1 MAGGTELKKLIAI
14 LLAFTMAGCGGG
26 DPEDDRV
33 YLDPP
38 KCKED
43 PRLCA

>member
-1 MAGGTELKKLIAI
+1 MAGGTELKKIFAC
-14 LLAFTMAGCGGG
+14 LLALALIGCGGG
-26 DPEDDRV
+26 GEEDERV
-33 YLDPP
+33 YVDPP

>member
-1 MAGGTELKKLIAI
+1 MAGGTELKKFFVGLLALALIA
-14 LLAFTMAGCGGG
+14 CGGG
-26 DPEDDRV
+26 DDEDDRV
-33 YLDPP
+33 YVDPP